1 LQSAPHVIEN
11 PPEATFT
18 DTTNFVVLYL
28 TDHISQAIAGVSAVT
43 IGGSTY
49 GAEL

>member
-1 LQSAPHVIEN
+1 LQNAPHVIEN
-11 PPEATFT
+11 TPEATFT
-18 DTTNFVVLYL
+18 DATNFVVPYL
-28 TDHISQAIAGVSAVT
+28 TDHISQATAGLSAVT